1 VLFGFV
7 DILVGVGLVIIGGI
21 VADWDDFKKWIIGH

>member
-21 VADWDDFKKWIIGH
+21 VADWDDFKKGIIGH